1 MADFFD
7 GIIARKTRS
16 SIYGADLDSLA
27 DVITFGVAPAVLGF
41 TLDLK
46 GMWDSIC
53 LCFYVLCGVSRLARY
68 NATSHLAK
76 DKKTGKVT
84 SYSGLPIP
92 GGLLLVLLLAI
103 DHYLWDSYLVGF
115 GNVKILTKDFRP
127 LSLLYVV
134 FGFLMISTIRIP
146 KWP

>member
-1 MADFFD
+1 M
-7 GIIARKTRS
+7 
-16 SIYGADLDSLA
+16 DSLA
-27 DVITFGVAPAVLGF
+27 DVISFGVAPAVLGF

-68 NATSHLAK
+68 NATSHLKK
-76 DKKTGKVT
+76 DKKSGKVKY
-84 SYSGLPIP
+84 YSGLPIP
-92 GGLLLVLLLAI
+92 GGLFLVLLLAI
-103 DHYLWDSYLVGF
+103 DHYWYDSYLVGF